1 MRLGEAASC
10 DLCFSEK
17 NFLYKLKK
25 NTVYFDHEIDL
36 ALIILLLTNMGKI
49 SKSSVLCVL
58 TEVTFY
64 KFDCRILSVVFTLFK
79 PPVVFY
85 IYSL

>member
-25 NTVYFDHEIDL
+25 KYCLYFNHEIDL

-49 SKSSVLCVL
+49 SKSSVLYVL
-58 TEVTFY
+58 TEVTF
-64 KFDCRILSVVFTLFK
+64 
-79 PPVVFY
+79 
-85 IYSL
+85 